1 MAYLNSEKIKIFPSA
16 KRGVTKPYSRLTTE
30 QSFVKIVN
38 KLIDTDGFVINL
50 DRNELEFNIHGY
62 YINADLTSLTE
73 LFPSSLNIYAKIK
86 LVQVGDNFELDG
98 VDDAIDE
105 EYKGVQFSDTS
116 STLADGEYELKVLS
130 RETASDN
137 WIIPEESEFKFTNKS
152 FNFDIVVNGGVI

>member
-1 MAYLNSEKIKIFPSA
+1 MAYLNSENIKIFPSA

-30 QSFVKIVN
+30 QSFVRIVN

-86 LVQVGDNFELDG
+86 LVQVGDNLELDG
-98 VDDAIDE
+98 VDDATDE
-105 EYKGVQFSDTS
+105 EYKGVEFSSTS

-130 RETASDN
+130 RETTSDN

-152 FNFDIVVNGGVI
+152 FNFDIVVDGEVI

>member
-30 QSFVKIVN
+30 QSFVRIVN

-86 LVQVGDNFELDG
+86 LVQVGDNLELDG
-98 VDDAIDE
+98 VDDATDE
-105 EYKGVQFSDTS
+105 EYKGVEFSSTS

-130 RETASDN
+130 RETTSDN

-152 FNFDIVVNGGVI
+152 FNFDIVVDGGVI